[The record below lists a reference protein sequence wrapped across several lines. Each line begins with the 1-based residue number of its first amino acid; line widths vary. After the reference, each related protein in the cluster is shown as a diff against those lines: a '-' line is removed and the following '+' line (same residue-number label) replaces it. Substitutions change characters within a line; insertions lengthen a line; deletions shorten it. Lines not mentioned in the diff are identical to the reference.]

1 MVFKTVAVVGA
12 SGNLGAPVVQALLE
26 AGFQVTAIARE
37 TSTSTFPKGVE
48 VRKTDLTSVKSLAKS
63 FSGQD
68 VVILTLPHSESDK
81 QTLYIDAAV
90 AAGVKRFIPAEWG
103 FNTRPGRLPEPIATI
118 MSSKTRAVDYLI
130 EKTKQHPELTWT
142 GIATGPFLDWGLDYG
157 AFGIDPVART
167 IRIVDSGDEPVSTCS
182 LAFIARAVVAV
193 LEPHRERETANR
205 YLEVVE
211 HAVTQNALQRLL
223 EEEPATTTRGEFAI
237 VDRLNAA
244 DLARSRDEKLAR
256 GDLQGAF
263 FEALW
268 VMAFADGA
276 RTALKEEDTANREL
290 GLESKDLREII
301 RDFVKTRGR

>member
-1 MVFKTVAVVGA
+1 M
-12 SGNLGAPVVQALLE
+12 
-26 AGFQVTAIARE
+26 
-37 TSTSTFPKGVE
+37 
-48 VRKTDLTSVKSLAKS
+48 
-63 FSGQD
+63 
-68 VVILTLPHSESDK
+68 
-81 QTLYIDAAV
+81 
-90 AAGVKRFIPAEWG
+90 PAEEEQ
-103 FNTRPGRLPEPIATI
+103 TRQTNQKK
-118 MSSKTRAVDYLI
+118 SYHK
-130 EKTKQHPELTWT
+130 
-142 GIATGPFLDWGLDYG
+142 GLDYG

-211 HAVTQNALQRLL
+211 HAVTQNALRRLL
-223 EEEPATTTRGEFAI
+223 EEETATTTRGEFTV

-268 VMAFADGA
+268 VMAFADGVGI
-276 RTALKEEDTANREL
+276 ALKEEETANREL

-301 RDFVKTRGR
+301 RDFVKTRGL